1 MPRIQHNDFQF
12 LGRRQRLNF
21 ALGVVRDL
29 INRTRGINHFHTLR
43 FLPRDGIVTTF
54 DALKEFTIRLLKPIT
69 LLRTA

>member
-1 MPRIQHNDFQF
+1 M
-12 LGRRQRLNF
+12 NF